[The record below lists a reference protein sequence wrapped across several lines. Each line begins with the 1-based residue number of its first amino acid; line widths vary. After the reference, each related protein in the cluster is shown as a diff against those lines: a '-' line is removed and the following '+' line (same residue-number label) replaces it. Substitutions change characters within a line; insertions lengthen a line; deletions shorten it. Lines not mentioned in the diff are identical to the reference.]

1 MSGLYEELGLPKD
14 ALPDQIRKAYK
25 KRALQTHPDR
35 LPPNATP
42 ADKSASE
49 EKFRRVNNAY
59 EVLSD
64 PQKRAE
70 YDIHGVWPPPEVEEI
85 PTSHMPG
92 SSHHRPFSRSRRPSR
107 SHTFPDPFFSHRHS
121 PFPSFQFTDPF
132 ELFNSIFEG
141 TPFQSS
147 PSRHRHP
154 SYPSPMDPF
163 AHMHRMQ
170 AEIESFMDGIDR
182 DPFNMSGFP
191 RFGFIPPMP
200 TVHAIEPPSF
210 NNNRGHWVSESYMTS
225 TVNGVT
231 QTIRK
236 RVDSN
241 GNEHILRTLPD
252 GREVR
257 TINGLEQQPAGYL
270 PQTNP
275 SKNRRIPDP
284 SAHRYLP
291 PDTAHSQT
299 MASPSGMAYGVSPPP
314 PPPYS
319 RHSTRK
325 CLLFRC
331 VFTCLNYPSRIATPV
346 ADNHRRKRRS
356 SEKCP
361 DSRSH
366 EDGQRKKRW
375 WH

>member
-1 MSGLYEELGLPKD
+1 MSGLYEELGISKD
-14 ALPDQIRKAYK
+14 ASPEQIRKAYK

-42 ADKSASE
+42 ADKTSSE

-64 PQKRAE
+64 PKKRAE
-70 YDIHGVWPPPEVEEI
+70 YDIHGVWPPPEAEEI
-85 PTSHMPG
+85 HPTHRQG
-92 SSHHRPFSRSRRPSR
+92 SRSFSGSRRPSR
-107 SHTFPDPFFSHRHS
+107 NNSFPDPFFPHHHS
-121 PFPSFQFTDPF
+121 PFSAFEFTDPF

-141 TPFQSS
+141 DPFFGG

-154 SYPSPMDPF
+154 SFSPAMDPF

-170 AEIESFMDGIDR
+170 AEIESFMDNIDR
-182 DPFNMSGFP
+182 DPFSMSGFP
-191 RFGFIPPMP
+191 RFGFMPPIPTAP
-200 TVHAIEPPSF
+200 AIESSAF
-210 NNNRGHWVSESYMTS
+210 NNNRGKWVSESFMTS

-257 TINGLEQQPAGYL
+257 TINGVEQHPAGHIPPLPAPTNTSKSRRISDQPAPL
-270 PQTNP
+270 
-275 SKNRRIPDP
+275 
-284 SAHRYLP
+284 YLP
-291 PDTAHSQT
+291 PDTVHPQP
-299 MASPSGMAYGVSPPP
+299 MVNPSGMAYGASPPPP

-319 RHSTRK
+319 RHST
-325 CLLFRC
+325 
-331 VFTCLNYPSRIATPV
+331 PTPII
-346 ADNHRRKRRS
+346 NNNLGRKRRS
-356 SEKCP
+356 SEKCADP
-361 DSRSH
+361 RSH
-366 EDGQRKKRW
+366 EDRQRKKRW